1 MRLSKAWI
9 IAEKDFAIFRKK
21 KSVIYSVVLLPLFV
35 SISLP
40 LILQFSGSSKSGG
53 GIPAEALPT
62 VVNAFSFLFITGAV
76 TLPTAIASYSLV
88 GEKVQKSLE
97 PLLATPTTEGEIL
110 LGKSIVAFLPPIAAI
125 YTGAVIFMT
134 LIDSLTYSTLGYFYF
149 PTWNMGVILLLLAP
163 LSSILSIEFDILI
176 SSRVNDVRAAQQLGG
191 IIALPFAGIYVLA
204 EAEILSLE
212 ISNLLIISASLVT
225 IDVILFYISKAVFR
239 REKILT
245 KWK

>member
-21 KSVIYSVVLLPLFV
+21 KSVIYSVVLFPLFV

-40 LILQFSGSSKSGG
+40 LIVEFIASQSG
-53 GIPAEALPT
+53 GIPAEALTT
-62 VVNAFSFLFITGAV
+62 VLNAFSFFYITGAV

-88 GEKVQKSLE
+88 GEKVQKSIE
-97 PLLATPTTEGEIL
+97 PLLATPTTEAEIL
-110 LGKSIVAFLPPIAAI
+110 LGKSIAAFLPPIAAI
-125 YTGAVIFMT
+125 YIGAALFMA

-149 PTWNMGVILLLLAP
+149 PNWNMGVIMLLLAP
-163 LSSILSIEFDILI
+163 LGSILSIEFDILI

-191 IIALPFAGIYVLA
+191 IVALPFLGIYILA
-204 EAEILSLE
+204 EASILSLE
-212 ISNLLIISASLVT
+212 TINLLIISASLVA

>member
-21 KSVIYSVVLLPLFV
+21 KSVIYSAVLFPLFV

-40 LILQFSGSSKSGG
+40 LIVQFIGSESG
-53 GIPAEALPT
+53 GIPAEALTT
-62 VVNAFSFLFITGAV
+62 VLNAFSFFYITGAV

-88 GEKVQKSLE
+88 GEKVQKSIE
-97 PLLATPTTEGEIL
+97 PLLATPTTEAEIL
-110 LGKSIVAFLPPIAAI
+110 LGKSIAAFLPPIAAI
-125 YTGAVIFMT
+125 YIGAVLFMA

-149 PTWNMGVILLLLAP
+149 PNWNMGVIILLLAP
-163 LSSILSIEFDILI
+163 LGSILSIEFDILI

-191 IIALPFAGIYVLA
+191 IVALPFLGIYILA
-204 EAEILSLE
+204 EASILSLE
-212 ISNLLIISASLVT
+212 TINLLIISASLVA
-225 IDVILFYISKAVFR
+225 IDVVLFYISKAVFR

>member
-21 KSVIYSVVLLPLFV
+21 KSVIYSVVLFPLFV

-40 LILQFSGSSKSGG
+40 LIVQFIGSQSGEGV
-53 GIPAEALPT
+53 PADVFP
-62 VVNAFSFLFITGAV
+62 VVLNAFSFLFITGAV

-88 GEKVQKSLE
+88 GEKVQKSIE

-110 LGKSIVAFLPPIAAI
+110 LGKSIAAFLPPITAI
-125 YTGAVIFMT
+125 YIGAVIFMA
-134 LIDSLTYSTLGYFYF
+134 LIDSLTYGTLGYFYF
-149 PTWNMGVILLLLAP
+149 PNWNIGVIMFLLAP
-163 LSSILSIEFDILI
+163 LGSILSIELDILI

-191 IIALPFAGIYVLA
+191 LVALPFAGIYVLA
-204 EAEILSLE
+204 EASILSLDT
-212 ISNLLIISASLVT
+212 SNLLFISASLVV
-225 IDVILFYISKAVFR
+225 IDAILFYISEAVFR
-239 REKILT
+239 REKILA

>member
-21 KSVIYSVVLLPLFV
+21 KSVIYSVVFLPLFV

-40 LILQFSGSSKSGG
+40 MILQFSGSSKSGG

-110 LGKSIVAFLPPIAAI
+110 LGKSIAAFLPPIAAI
-125 YTGAVIFMT
+125 YAGAVIFMT

-149 PTWNMGVILLLLAP
+149 PTWNMGVIMLLLAP

-204 EAEILSLE
+204 EADILSLE
-212 ISNLLIISASLVT
+212 ISNLLIISASLVA
-225 IDVILFYISKAVFR
+225 IDVILFYISEVVFR

>member
-21 KSVIYSVVLLPLFV
+21 KSVIYSVVLFPLFV

-40 LILQFSGSSKSGG
+40 LIVQFIGSQSGE
-53 GIPAEALPT
+53 GIPADALTT
-62 VVNAFSFLFITGAV
+62 VLNAFSFFYITGAV

-88 GEKVQKSLE
+88 GEKVQKSIE
-97 PLLATPTTEGEIL
+97 PLLATPTTEAEIL
-110 LGKSIVAFLPPIAAI
+110 LGKSIAAFLPPIAAI
-125 YTGAVIFMT
+125 YIGAVLFMA

-149 PTWNMGVILLLLAP
+149 PNWNMGVIILLLAP
-163 LSSILSIEFDILI
+163 LGSILSIEFDILI

-191 IIALPFAGIYVLA
+191 IVALPFLGIYILA
-204 EAEILSLE
+204 EASILSLE
-212 ISNLLIISASLVT
+212 TINLLIISASLVA
-225 IDVILFYISKAVFR
+225 IDVILFYISKAVFC

>member
-21 KSVIYSVVLLPLFV
+21 KSIIYSVVLLPLFV

-40 LILQFSGSSKSGG
+40 LILQFSGGSKSGE

-88 GEKVQKSLE
+88 GEKVQRSIE

-110 LGKSIVAFLPPIAAI
+110 LGKSIAAFLPPIAAI
-125 YTGAVIFMT
+125 YTGAVIFMA

-149 PTWNMGVILLLLAP
+149 PNWNMGVIMLLLAP
-163 LSSILSIEFDILI
+163 LSSRLSIEFDILI
-176 SSRVNDVRAAQQLGG
+176 SSRVNDVRAAQQLSG

-204 EAEILSLE
+204 EASILSLD
-212 ISNLLIISASLVT
+212 ISNLFMISASLVT
-225 IDVILFYISKAVFR
+225 IDVILFYISRAVFR

>member
-21 KSVIYSVVLLPLFV
+21 KSVIYSVVLFPLFV

-40 LILQFSGSSKSGG
+40 LIVQFIGSRGG
-53 GIPAEALPT
+53 GIPPEALPT
-62 VVNAFSFLFITGAV
+62 VLNAYSLFFITGAV

-88 GEKVQKSLE
+88 GEKVEKSIE
-97 PLLATPTTEGEIL
+97 PLLATPTTEREIL
-110 LGKSIVAFLPPIAAI
+110 LGKSIAAFLPPIGAI
-125 YTGAVIFMT
+125 YTGAVIFMV
-134 LIDSLTYSTLGYFYF
+134 LIDSITYSTLGYLYF
-149 PTWNMGVILLLLAP
+149 PNWNMGVIMFLLAP
-163 LSSILSIEFDILI
+163 LGAILSIEFDIII

-191 IIALPFAGIYVLA
+191 IVALPFVGLYVLA
-204 EAEILSLE
+204 EASILSLE
-212 ISNLLIISASLVT
+212 SSNLLIISASLAA
-225 IDVILFYISKAVFR
+225 IDVALFYISEVVFR

>member
-21 KSVIYSVVLLPLFV
+21 KSVIYSVVLFPLFV

-40 LILQFSGSSKSGG
+40 LIVQFIGSQSG
-53 GIPAEALPT
+53 GIPAEALTT
-62 VVNAFSFLFITGAV
+62 VLNAFSFFYITGAV

-88 GEKVQKSLE
+88 GEKVQKSIE
-97 PLLATPTTEGEIL
+97 PLLATPTTEAEIL
-110 LGKSIVAFLPPIAAI
+110 LGKSIAAFLPPIAAI
-125 YTGAVIFMT
+125 YVGAVLFMA

-149 PTWNMGVILLLLAP
+149 PNWNMGVIILLLAP
-163 LSSILSIEFDILI
+163 LGSILSIEFDILI

-191 IIALPFAGIYVLA
+191 IVALPFLGIYILA
-204 EAEILSLE
+204 EASILSLE
-212 ISNLLIISASLVT
+212 TINLLIISASLVA
-225 IDVILFYISKAVFR
+225 IDVVLFYISKAVFR

>member
-21 KSVIYSVVLLPLFV
+21 KSVIYSVVLFPLFV

-40 LILQFSGSSKSGG
+40 LIVQFIGSKSG

-62 VVNAFSFLFITGAV
+62 VLNAYSLFFITGAV

-88 GEKVQKSLE
+88 GEKVQKSIE

-110 LGKSIVAFLPPIAAI
+110 LGKSIAAFLPPIAAI
-125 YTGAVIFMT
+125 YMGAVIFMA
-134 LIDSLTYSTLGYFYF
+134 LIDSLTYNTLGYFYF
-149 PTWNMGVILLLLAP
+149 PNWNMGVIMFLLAP
-163 LSSILSIEFDILI
+163 LGSILSIEFNILI

-191 IIALPFAGIYVLA
+191 IVALPFVGLYVLA
-204 EAEILSLE
+204 EANILSLE
-212 ISNLLIISASLVT
+212 SSNLLIISASLVA
-225 IDVILFYISKAVFR
+225 IDVILFYISEAVFR

>member
-40 LILQFSGSSKSGG
+40 LVLQFSGSSKSGG
-53 GIPAEALPT
+53 FPAEALPT

-110 LGKSIVAFLPPIAAI
+110 LGKSIAAFLPPIAAI
-125 YTGAVIFMT
+125 YIGAVIFMT

-149 PTWNMGVILLLLAP
+149 PNWNMGVIMLLLAP
-163 LSSILSIEFDILI
+163 LSSLLSIEFDILI

-204 EAEILSLE
+204 EADILSLE
-212 ISNLLIISASLVT
+212 IINLLIISASLVA
-225 IDVILFYISKAVFR
+225 IDVILFFISKAVFR

>member
-21 KSVIYSVVLLPLFV
+21 KSVIYSVVLFPLFV

-40 LILQFSGSSKSGG
+40 LIVQFIGSQSG
-53 GIPAEALPT
+53 GIPAESLTT
-62 VVNAFSFLFITGAV
+62 VLNAFSFFYITGAV
-76 TLPTAIASYSLV
+76 TLPTAIASYSLI
-88 GEKVQKSLE
+88 GEKVQKSIE
-97 PLLATPTTEGEIL
+97 PLLATPTTEAEIL
-110 LGKSIVAFLPPIAAI
+110 LGKSIAAFLPPIAAI
-125 YTGAVIFMT
+125 YIGAVLFMA

-149 PTWNMGVILLLLAP
+149 PNWNMGVIILLLAP
-163 LSSILSIEFDILI
+163 LGSILSIEFDILI

-191 IIALPFAGIYVLA
+191 IVALPFLGIYILA
-204 EAEILSLE
+204 EASILSLE
-212 ISNLLIISASLVT
+212 TINLLIISASLVA

>member
-21 KSVIYSVVLLPLFV
+21 KSVIYSVVLFPLFV

-40 LILQFSGSSKSGG
+40 LIVQFIGSQSG
-53 GIPAEALPT
+53 GIPAEALTT
-62 VVNAFSFLFITGAV
+62 VLNAFSFFYITGAV

-88 GEKVQKSLE
+88 GEKVQKSIE
-97 PLLATPTTEGEIL
+97 PLLATPTTEAEIL
-110 LGKSIVAFLPPIAAI
+110 LGKSIAAFLPPIAAI
-125 YTGAVIFMT
+125 YIGAVLFMA

-149 PTWNMGVILLLLAP
+149 PNWNMGVIMLLLAP
-163 LSSILSIEFDILI
+163 LGSILSIEFDILI

-191 IIALPFAGIYVLA
+191 IVALPFLGIYILA
-204 EAEILSLE
+204 EASILSLE
-212 ISNLLIISASLVT
+212 TINLLIISASLVA

>member
-21 KSVIYSVVLLPLFV
+21 KSVIYSVVLFPLFV

-40 LILQFSGSSKSGG
+40 LIVQFIGSQSGE
-53 GIPAEALPT
+53 GIPADALTT
-62 VVNAFSFLFITGAV
+62 VLNAFSFFYITGAV

-88 GEKVQKSLE
+88 GEKVQKSIE

-110 LGKSIVAFLPPIAAI
+110 LGKSIAAFLPPIVAI
-125 YTGAVIFMT
+125 YIGAVLFMA

-149 PTWNMGVILLLLAP
+149 PNWNMGVIILLLAP
-163 LSSILSIEFDILI
+163 LGSILSIEFDILI

-191 IIALPFAGIYVLA
+191 IVALPFLGIYILA
-204 EAEILSLE
+204 EASILSLE
-212 ISNLLIISASLVT
+212 TINLLIISASLVA
-225 IDVILFYISKAVFR
+225 IDVILFYISKAVFC

>member
-40 LILQFSGSSKSGG
+40 MILQFSGSSKSGG

-110 LGKSIVAFLPPIAAI
+110 LGKSIAAFLPPIAAI
-125 YTGAVIFMT
+125 YAGAVIFMA

-149 PTWNMGVILLLLAP
+149 PNWNMGVIMLLLAP

-204 EAEILSLE
+204 EADILSLE
-212 ISNLLIISASLVT
+212 ISNLLIISASLVA
-225 IDVILFYISKAVFR
+225 IDVILFYISEAVFR

>member
-21 KSVIYSVVLLPLFV
+21 KSVIYSVVLFPLFV

-40 LILQFSGSSKSGG
+40 LIVQFIGSQSG
-53 GIPAEALPT
+53 GIPAEALTT
-62 VVNAFSFLFITGAV
+62 VLNAFSFFYITGAV

-88 GEKVQKSLE
+88 GEKVQKSIE
-97 PLLATPTTEGEIL
+97 PLLATPTTEPEIL
-110 LGKSIVAFLPPIAAI
+110 LGKSIAAFLPPIAAI
-125 YTGAVIFMT
+125 YIGAVLFMA

-149 PTWNMGVILLLLAP
+149 PNWNMGVIILLLAP
-163 LSSILSIEFDILI
+163 LGSILSIEFDILI

-191 IIALPFAGIYVLA
+191 IVALPFLGIYILA
-204 EAEILSLE
+204 EASILSLE
-212 ISNLLIISASLVT
+212 TINLLIISASLVA

>member
-21 KSVIYSVVLLPLFV
+21 KSVIYSVVLFPLFV

-40 LILQFSGSSKSGG
+40 LIVQFIGSQSG
-53 GIPAEALPT
+53 GIPAEALTT
-62 VVNAFSFLFITGAV
+62 VLNAFSFFYITGAV

-88 GEKVQKSLE
+88 GEKVQKSIE
-97 PLLATPTTEGEIL
+97 PLLATPTTEAEIL
-110 LGKSIVAFLPPIAAI
+110 LGKSIAAFLPPIAAI
-125 YTGAVIFMT
+125 YIGAVLFMA

-149 PTWNMGVILLLLAP
+149 PNWNMGVIILLLAP
-163 LSSILSIEFDILI
+163 LGSILSIEFDILI

-191 IIALPFAGIYVLA
+191 IVALPFLGIYILA
-204 EAEILSLE
+204 EASILSLE
-212 ISNLLIISASLVT
+212 TINLLIISASLVA
-225 IDVILFYISKAVFR
+225 IDVILFYISKAVFC

>member
-21 KSVIYSVVLLPLFV
+21 KSVIYSVVLFPLFV

-40 LILQFSGSSKSGG
+40 LIVQFIGSQSG
-53 GIPAEALPT
+53 GIPAEALTT
-62 VVNAFSFLFITGAV
+62 VLNAFSFFYITGAV

-88 GEKVQKSLE
+88 GEKVQKSIE
-97 PLLATPTTEGEIL
+97 PLLATPTTEAEIL
-110 LGKSIVAFLPPIAAI
+110 LGKSIAAFLPPIAAI
-125 YTGAVIFMT
+125 YIGAVLFMA

-149 PTWNMGVILLLLAP
+149 PNWNMGVIILLLAP
-163 LSSILSIEFDILI
+163 LGSILSIEFDILI

-191 IIALPFAGIYVLA
+191 IVALPFLGIYILA
-204 EAEILSLE
+204 EASILSLE
-212 ISNLLIISASLVT
+212 TINLLIISASLVA
-225 IDVILFYISKAVFR
+225 IDVVLFYISKAVFR

>member
-21 KSVIYSVVLLPLFV
+21 KSVIYSVVLFPLFV

-40 LILQFSGSSKSGG
+40 LIVQFIGSQSG
-53 GIPAEALPT
+53 GIPAEALTT
-62 VVNAFSFLFITGAV
+62 VLNAFSFFYITGAV

-88 GEKVQKSLE
+88 GEKVQKSIE
-97 PLLATPTTEGEIL
+97 PLLATPTTEAEIL
-110 LGKSIVAFLPPIAAI
+110 LGKSIAAFLPPIAAI
-125 YTGAVIFMT
+125 YIGAVLFMA

-149 PTWNMGVILLLLAP
+149 PNWNMGVIILLLAP
-163 LSSILSIEFDILI
+163 LGSILSIEFDILI

-191 IIALPFAGIYVLA
+191 IVALPFLGIYILA
-204 EAEILSLE
+204 EASILSLE
-212 ISNLLIISASLVT
+212 TINLLILSASLVA